1 MSLARDT
8 CTCRPLVL
16 NMEQLGVLLT
26 SLLPTPFNFLT
37 FTLGTGLLLE
47 HVHCLGELCQVRMR
61 IVAHTREYGEAVE
74 QPTYGGRSEAG
85 CSTYLMVVLP
95 AQPTG
100 YAAN

>member
-1 MSLARDT
+1 M
-8 CTCRPLVL
+8 
-16 NMEQLGVLLT
+16 LLT

-74 QPTYGGRSEAG
+74 QPTYGGWERGRLLDVPHG
-85 CSTYLMVVLP
+85 C
-95 AQPTG
+95 
-100 YAAN
+100 AARTTHRVRASKT